1 MSYTL
6 QDFRELTRL
15 QLDTDTDDLPDR
27 LVDSWVREGW
37 RFCVNRNR
45 RWPFY
50 RGEWTFASTAGVP
63 AYDESLLVGSV
74 TAPLELD
81 GVLDADGEPL
91 RWVGFEDG
99 QRNFHGRSGVPKFWS
114 LNAGQ
119 IRLFPTP
126 ESVQT
131 FSAYGWREPAEWVA
145 TDNAGA
151 TSDLPDVFDD
161 VILEWS
167 LGRAFQRQE
176 DGDLGVM
183 HLDQAEVL
191 LRQLQRRFMKHAS
204 SSPMILNDGVHVTS
218 ERPVNWSV

>member
-1 MSYTL
+1 
-6 QDFRELTRL
+6 
-15 QLDTDTDDLPDR
+15 
-27 LVDSWVREGW
+27 
-37 RFCVNRNR
+37 
-45 RWPFY
+45 
-50 RGEWTFASTAGVP
+50 
-63 AYDESLLVGSV
+63 
-74 TAPLELD
+74 
-81 GVLDADGEPL
+81 
-91 RWVGFEDG
+91 
-99 QRNFHGRSGVPKFWS
+99 

-131 FSAYGWREPAEWVA
+131 FTAFGWREPAEWVA
-145 TDNAGA
+145 TNNAGA

-191 LRQLQRRFMKHAS
+191 LRQLQRRFMKHVS
-204 SSPMILNDGVHVTS
+204 SAPMILNDGVHVMA